1 MKYCPVCST
10 EYSDEFFFCENDGNK
25 LEEKPEASSDLNIG
39 DKNIISGDLN
49 ISKSVSQSG
58 GDNLG
63 GDISLSLGDKNI
75 ISGDINVENTTNIDK
90 VILNKDDTNQVVTC
104 ASSGRSIRII
114 ESFQCRKCNQRFHN
128 DYLENSSGQCR
139 FCETKDRN
147 IQEDRLK
154 IMIRE
159 RLSDMVIDEQ
169 ELLELKNFSHSVGYP
184 EDQLEQL
191 ILDVKNELTE
201 TGGKVL
207 SDYEKELLKLCRLYF
222 DSFNMVKLKESIIQL
237 YPKFKSQ
244 SEVRWYYFLSHA
256 LVDESEFQ
264 KIKDAINY
272 DEVEMFKAEYF
283 NGIHSLNFKSAT
295 SALSKLNTSFSAH
308 PFPKLIQ
315 FDLELHKFLGNPYFE
330 DEFGKLQQ
338 VLPGFLKQ
346 QIKFESY
353 PFEEVLQRFFQ
364 GLYVL
369 LFKMPLKSLFDHNVL
384 AGLKQTSEFGYNRF
398 ICSSFWKDS
407 LKSQNEI
414 YRILK
419 VSGNNKQVI
428 ELCEKPLLKA
438 LNEFKSG
445 KLDNVVHSD
454 DFKFN
459 TLDPKIKERYDKEF
473 IHSNK
478 QISVERT
485 IPFTDIF
492 VDQGG
497 GISVP
502 VSMKFKADL
511 IIEDL
516 NKFSDFIGGQDKL
529 NVERISKYIE
539 KQICDTMLSNFAAI
553 MNRMDATIDRMSSL
567 TSKFEDAF
575 MEMNSDMISE
585 KWGVKL
591 NQLMV
596 VRLTP
601 DKESDGYIKAMSI
614 GKPPVISSS
623 NNMYHMNVNNVNY
636 GPYSVQQLAGMISTS
651 QFTNDTMV
659 WCEGMAQ
666 WDIASNVNEL
676 KQLF

>member
-1 MKYCPVCST
+1 
-10 EYSDEFFFCENDGNK
+10 
-25 LEEKPEASSDLNIG
+25 
-39 DKNIISGDLN
+39 
-49 ISKSVSQSG
+49 
-58 GDNLG
+58 
-63 GDISLSLGDKNI
+63 
-75 ISGDINVENTTNIDK
+75 
-90 VILNKDDTNQVVTC
+90 
-104 ASSGRSIRII
+104 
-114 ESFQCRKCNQRFHN
+114 
-128 DYLENSSGQCR
+128 
-139 FCETKDRN
+139 
-147 IQEDRLK
+147 
-154 IMIRE
+154 
-159 RLSDMVIDEQ
+159 
-169 ELLELKNFSHSVGYP
+169 
-184 EDQLEQL
+184 
-191 ILDVKNELTE
+191 
-201 TGGKVL
+201 
-207 SDYEKELLKLCRLYF
+207 
-222 DSFNMVKLKESIIQL
+222 
-237 YPKFKSQ
+237 
-244 SEVRWYYFLSHA
+244 
-256 LVDESEFQ
+256 
-264 KIKDAINY
+264 
-272 DEVEMFKAEYF
+272 
-283 NGIHSLNFKSAT
+283 
-295 SALSKLNTSFSAH
+295 LSKLNTSFSAH

-529 NVERISKYIE
+529 NVERICKYIE

-553 MNRMDATIDRMSSL
+553 MNRMDATIDRMSAL
-567 TSKFEDAF
+567 TSKFEDTF
-575 MEMNSDMISE
+575 
-585 KWGVKL
+585 
-591 NQLMV
+591 
-596 VRLTP
+596 
-601 DKESDGYIKAMSI
+601 
-614 GKPPVISSS
+614 
-623 NNMYHMNVNNVNY
+623 
-636 GPYSVQQLAGMISTS
+636 
-651 QFTNDTMV
+651 
-659 WCEGMAQ
+659 
-666 WDIASNVNEL
+666 
-676 KQLF
+676 